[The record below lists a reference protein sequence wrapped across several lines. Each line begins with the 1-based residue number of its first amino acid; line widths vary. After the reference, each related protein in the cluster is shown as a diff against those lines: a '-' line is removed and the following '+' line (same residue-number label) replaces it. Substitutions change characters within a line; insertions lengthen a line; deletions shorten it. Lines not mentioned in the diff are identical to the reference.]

1 MGIHG
6 EKTIVMRSF
15 KLYLVSSLKE
25 SPTKF
30 SKNWNGQ
37 FGFNFQQFAESNI
50 TKNTLIMKRIAGA
63 KRGDLDS
70 KVSDLAKKHFIGRN
84 RPG

>member
-1 MGIHG
+1 MASLGLI
-6 EKTIVMRSF
+6 F
-15 KLYLVSSLKE
+15 NNSLKVIL
-25 SPTKF
+25 
-30 SKNWNGQ
+30 Q
-37 FGFNFQQFAESNI
+37 
-50 TKNTLIMKRIAGA
+50 KNTLIMKRIAGA

>member
-15 KLYLVSSLKE
+15 KLYLVSSLKVN
-25 SPTKF
+25 PTKF

-50 TKNTLIMKRIAGA
+50 TK
-63 KRGDLDS
+63 
-70 KVSDLAKKHFIGRN
+70 KHFDNEAN
-84 RPG
+84 RGS